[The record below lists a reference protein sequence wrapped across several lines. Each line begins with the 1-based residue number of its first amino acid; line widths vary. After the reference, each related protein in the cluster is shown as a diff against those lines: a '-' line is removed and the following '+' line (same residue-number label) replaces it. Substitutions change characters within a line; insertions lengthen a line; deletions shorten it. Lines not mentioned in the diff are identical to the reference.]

1 MSIGSLGQNK
11 RVKIMS
17 KLGMGL
23 MRLPLMDENDQTSID
38 YEEVN
43 KMVDAYMDAGFDY
56 FDTAFVYHEGVGE
69 AAFRKC
75 VVERYP
81 RESFKIATKLPL
93 FVITE
98 ESQLEPI
105 FAQQLENCG
114 VEYFDYYMLHNV
126 SGFTENAWKNVD
138 LYSFI
143 QKKKEEGYIKHI
155 GISTHG
161 NAEFLEEILF
171 DHPELEF
178 VLLQINY
185 LDWEDEGIE
194 SRKCLEVAR
203 KYNKQVMIMEPYK
216 GGFLADV
223 PEEAEKIMKEYN
235 PNRSVVSWAM
245 RFVANLEDVEVVL
258 TGASNLEQ
266 LESNIREFND
276 ADPLNDEEMEII
288 SQVSE
293 IINSNITV
301 DCTKCRYCVDTCPED
316 IDIAKI
322 FDLYNKH
329 KLLETDEWTQFGN
342 AYLNYSK
349 LDGVGIASDCIEC
362 ENCIEECPQQIN
374 IPEVLKD
381 VAKTFETE
389 IYGFTD

>member
-114 VEYFDYYMLHNV
+114 VDYIDYYMLHNV

-245 RFVANLEDVEVVL
+245 RFVANIEDVEVVL

-329 KLLETDEWTQFGN
+329 KLLEMDEWTPFGN

>member
-1 MSIGSLGQNK
+1 MANLGF
-11 RVKIMS
+11 
-17 KLGMGL
+17 GM
-23 MRLPLMDENDQTSID
+23 MRLPLLDENDFTSID
-38 YEEVN
+38 VEQVKE
-43 KMVDAYMDAGFDY
+43 MVDVFMENGFNH

-69 AAFRKC
+69 KTFKEC
-75 VVERYP
+75 VVDRYP

-114 VEYFDYYMLHNV
+114 VDYFDYFMLHNV

-143 QKKKEEGYIKHI
+143 ERKKEEGYIKHI

-185 LDWEDEGIE
+185 LDWEDENIE
-194 SRKCLEVAR
+194 SKKCLEVAR
-203 KYNKQVMIMEPYK
+203 KYGKQVMVMEPFK

-223 PEEAEKIMKEYN
+223 PEEAEKLMKDYN
-235 PNRSVVSWAM
+235 PDAPVTSWAM
-245 RFVANLEDVEVVL
+245 RFVAGLDDVSVTL
-258 TGASNLEQ
+258 TGASSLDQ
-266 LESNIREFND
+266 LKENIGSIKNST
-276 ADPLNDEEMEII
+276 PLNEEEMEII
-288 SQVSE
+288 RKVSE

-301 DCTKCRYCVDTCPED
+301 DCTKCRYCVDACPEE

-322 FDLYNKH
+322 FDLYNKE
-329 KLLETDEWTQFGN
+329 KIMNKEGSSWTQLGN

-349 LDGVGIASDCIEC
+349 LPDVGLASDCCEC
-362 ENCIEECPQQIN
+362 ESCIAECPQQIN
-374 IPEVLKD
+374 IPEILKD

-389 IYGFTD
+389 GYGFTD

>member
-1 MSIGSLGQNK
+1 MVQLGF
-11 RVKIMS
+11 
-17 KLGMGL
+17 GM
-23 MRLPLMDENDQTSID
+23 MRLPLLDENDQTSID
-38 YEEVN
+38 VEQVK
-43 KMVDAYMDAGFDY
+43 KMVDTYMESGFNY

-69 AAFRKC
+69 STFKKT

-81 RESFKIATKLPL
+81 RDSFKIATKLPL

-114 VEYFDYYMLHNV
+114 VDYIDYFMLHNV

-143 QKKKEEGYIKHI
+143 EKKKQEGKIKHI

-161 NAEFLEEILF
+161 DAEFLEEILF

-185 LDWEDEGIE
+185 LDWEDEGIDAK
-194 SRKCLEVAR
+194 KCWEVAR
-203 KYNKQVMIMEPYK
+203 KYNKKIMVMEPYK

-223 PEEAEKIMKEYN
+223 PEEAEKVMKEHA
-235 PNRSVVSWAM
+235 PDRSVVSWAM
-245 RFVANLEDVEVVL
+245 RFVANIEDIDVVL
-258 TGASNLEQ
+258 TGASTLEQ
-266 LESNIREFND
+266 LEDNIHEFKN
-276 ADPLNDEEMEII
+276 ADPLNDDEMEVIKE
-288 SQVSE
+288 VTE

-301 DCTKCRYCVDTCPED
+301 DCTKCRYCVDACTED

-329 KLLETDEWTQFGN
+329 KMLKIDEWTQFGN
-342 AYLNYSK
+342 AYLNYTK
-349 LDGVGIASDCIEC
+349 LPDVGIASDCIEC
-362 ENCIEECPQQIN
+362 EACLEECPQSIN
-374 IPEVLKD
+374 IPDVLKD

-389 IYGFTD
+389 IYGFEN

>member
-1 MSIGSLGQNK
+1 MILEEI
-11 RVKIMS
+11 IMT
-17 KLGMGL
+17 KLGMGM
-23 MRLPLMDENDQTSID
+23 MRLPLVDENDQTSID
-38 YEEVN
+38 MEQVN
-43 KMVDAYMDAGFDY
+43 KMVDLYMDAGFNC

-69 AAFRKC
+69 AAFRES
-75 VVERYP
+75 VVKRYP
-81 RESFKIATKLPL
+81 RDSFKVSTKLPL
-93 FVITE
+93 FVINE
-98 ESQLEPI
+98 ESQLEPL

-114 VEYFDYYMLHNV
+114 VDYFDYYMLHNV

-185 LDWEDEGIE
+185 FDWDDEGIE
-194 SRKCLEVAR
+194 SRKCWEVAR
-203 KYNKQVMIMEPYK
+203 KYNKKVMIMEPYK

-223 PEEAEKIMKEYN
+223 PQEAEKLMKDYN
-235 PNRSVVSWAM
+235 PDRSVVSWAM
-245 RFVANLEDVEVVL
+245 RFVANIDDVCVVY
-258 TGASNLEQ
+258 TGASNFEQ
-266 LESNIREFND
+266 LESNIEEFKN
-276 ADPLNDEEMEII
+276 ADPLNDEELAILDE
-288 SQVSE
+288 VSE

-301 DCTKCRYCVDTCPED
+301 DCTKCRYCVDSCTEE

-329 KLLETDEWTQFGN
+329 KLLEKDDWTQFGN

-389 IYGFTD
+389 IYGFEN

>member
-1 MSIGSLGQNK
+1 MT
-11 RVKIMS
+11 R
-17 KLGMGL
+17 LGMGM
-23 MRLPLMDENDQTSID
+23 MRLPLLDENNQTSID
-38 YEEVN
+38 YEHVN
-43 KMVDAYMDAGFDY
+43 KMVDAYMDAGFNH
-56 FDTAFVYHEGVGE
+56 FDTAYVYHEGVGE
-69 AAFRKC
+69 DAFKKC
-75 VVERYP
+75 VVDRYP
-81 RESFKIATKLPL
+81 RDSFTISTKLPL
-93 FVITE
+93 FIITE

-105 FAQQLENCG
+105 FTEQLKNCG
-114 VEYFDYYMLHNV
+114 VEYFDYFMLHNV
-126 SGFTENAWKNVD
+126 SGFTDTAWKNVD

-161 NAEFLEEILF
+161 DAEFLEEILF

-185 LDWEDEGIE
+185 LDWEDEAIE
-194 SRKCLEVAR
+194 ARKCWEVAR
-203 KYNKQVMIMEPYK
+203 KYDKEILIMEPYK

-223 PEEAEKIMKEYN
+223 PEEAEKLMKEYN
-235 PNRSVVSWAM
+235 PDNSVISWAM
-245 RFVANLEDVEVVL
+245 RFVANLEDVSIVL
-258 TGASNLEQ
+258 TGASTLEQ
-266 LESNIREFND
+266 IESNIEEFKN
-276 ADPLNDEEMEII
+276 AEPLNDDELKLLEE
-288 SQVSE
+288 VSK

-301 DCTKCRYCVDTCPED
+301 DCTKCRYCVDSCAEE
-316 IDIAKI
+316 IDIAKL

-329 KLLETDEWTQFGN
+329 KMLGRDDWSQFGN

-389 IYGFTD
+389 IYGFEN

>member
-1 MSIGSLGQNK
+1 MILEEI
-11 RVKIMS
+11 IMT
-17 KLGMGL
+17 KLGMGM
-23 MRLPLMDENDQTSID
+23 MRLPLVDENDQTSID
-38 YEEVN
+38 MEQVN
-43 KMVDAYMDAGFDY
+43 KMVDLYMDAGFNC

-69 AAFRKC
+69 AAFRES
-75 VVERYP
+75 VVKRYP
-81 RESFKIATKLPL
+81 RESFKISTKLPL

-98 ESQLEPI
+98 ESQLEPL

-114 VEYFDYYMLHNV
+114 VDYFDYYMLHNV

-171 DHPELEF
+171 EHPELEF

-185 LDWEDEGIE
+185 LDWDDEGID
-194 SRKCLEVAR
+194 SRKCWEVAR
-203 KYNKQVMIMEPYK
+203 KYNKKVMIMEPYK

-223 PEEAEKIMKEYN
+223 PQEAEKLMKDYN
-235 PNRSVVSWAM
+235 PDRSVVSWAM
-245 RFVANLEDVEVVL
+245 RFVANIDDVCVVY
-258 TGASNLEQ
+258 TGASTLEQ
-266 LESNIREFND
+266 LENNIDEFKS

-288 SQVSE
+288 KEVSD

-301 DCTKCRYCVDTCPED
+301 DCTKCRYCVDACAEE
-316 IDIAKI
+316 IDIAKV

-329 KLLETDEWTQFGN
+329 NMLEKDDWTQFGN

-349 LDGVGIASDCIEC
+349 LPDVGIASDCIEC
-362 ENCIEECPQQIN
+362 EACIEECPQSIN

-389 IYGFTD
+389 IYGFEN

>member
-1 MSIGSLGQNK
+1 MTDLGF
-11 RVKIMS
+11 
-17 KLGMGL
+17 GM
-23 MRLPLMDENDQTSID
+23 MRLPILEENDFKSID
-38 YEEVN
+38 YEQVN
-43 KMVDAYMDAGFDY
+43 RMVDAYMDAGFSY
-56 FDTAFVYHEGVGE
+56 FDTAYVYHEGIGE
-69 AAFRKC
+69 DAFKRC

-81 RESFKIATKLPL
+81 RDSFKIATKLPL

-105 FAQQLENCG
+105 FAEQLKNCG

-126 SGFTENAWKNVD
+126 SGFTETAWKNVD

-143 QKKKEEGYIKHI
+143 EKKKEDGLIKHI

-161 NAEFLEEILF
+161 DAEFLEEILF
-171 DHPELEF
+171 EHPEIEF

-203 KYNKQVMIMEPYK
+203 KYDKSVMIMEPYK

-235 PNRSVVSWAM
+235 PDRSVVSWAM
-245 RFVANLEDVEVVL
+245 RFVANLDACVVL
-258 TGASNLEQ
+258 TGASSLEQ
-266 LESNIREFND
+266 IENNIHEFKN
-276 ADPLNDEEMEII
+276 ANPLNNEEHKILEK
-288 SQVSE
+288 VSE

-301 DCTKCRYCVDTCPED
+301 DCTKCRYCVDTCPEE

-329 KLLETDEWTQFGN
+329 KLLKIDEWTQFGN

-349 LDGVGIASDCIEC
+349 LPDVGIASDCSEC
-362 ENCIEECPQQIN
+362 ETCIEECPQQIN
-374 IPEVLKD
+374 IPEILKD

-389 IYGFTD
+389 IYGFE

>member
-1 MSIGSLGQNK
+1 M
-11 RVKIMS
+11 V
-17 KLGMGL
+17 KLGMGM
-23 MRLPLMDENDQTSID
+23 MRLPLLDENDQKSID
-38 YEEVN
+38 YEQVN
-43 KMVDAYMDAGFDY
+43 KMVDLYMENGFNH

-69 AAFRKC
+69 DKFKKC

-81 RESFKIATKLPL
+81 RDSFKIATKLPL

-105 FAQQLENCG
+105 FSQQLENCG
-114 VEYFDYYMLHNV
+114 VDYFDYYMLHNV

-143 QKKKEEGYIKHI
+143 EKKKEEGYIKHI
-155 GISTHG
+155 GLSTHG
-161 NAEFLEEILF
+161 NAEFLENILF
-171 DHPELEF
+171 EHPELEF

-185 LDWEDEGIE
+185 LDWDDEGIE
-194 SRKCLEVAR
+194 AKKCWEIAR
-203 KYNKQVMIMEPYK
+203 KYNKPVMVMEPYK

-223 PEEAEKIMKEYN
+223 PDEAEKIMKEHN
-235 PNRSVVSWAM
+235 PDKSVVSWAM
-245 RFVANLEDVEVVL
+245 RFVANLKDICVVL

-266 LESNIREFND
+266 LEENIYEIKN
-276 ADPLNDEEMEII
+276 ADPLTDDEFEVLDKV
-288 SQVSE
+288 SQ

-301 DCTKCRYCVDTCPED
+301 DCTKCRYCVDSCSQS

-329 KLLETDEWTQFGN
+329 KLLKQDDWTQFGN
-342 AYLNYSK
+342 AYLNYTK

-362 ENCIEECPQQIN
+362 ELCLEECPQDIN
-374 IPEVLKD
+374 IPDVLKD
-381 VAKTFETE
+381 VAKEFENE

>member
-1 MSIGSLGQNK
+1 MTE
-11 RVKIMS
+11 
-17 KLGMGL
+17 LGMGM
-23 MRLPLMDENDQTSID
+23 MRLPLLKEDDFTNID
-38 YEEVN
+38 YEQVN
-43 KMVDAYMDAGFDY
+43 KMVDTYMDAGFNH
-56 FDTAFVYHEGVGE
+56 FDTAYVYHEGVGE
-69 AAFRKC
+69 DAFKKC

-98 ESQLEPI
+98 ESQLEPL
-105 FAQQLENCG
+105 FAEQLEKCG

-126 SGFTENAWKNVD
+126 SGFTETAWKNVD

-143 QKKKEEGYIKHI
+143 QKKKEEGLIKHI

-161 NAEFLEEILF
+161 DAEFLEEILF
-171 DHPELEF
+171 MHPELEF

-203 KYNKQVMIMEPYK
+203 KYDKSVMIMEPYK

-223 PEEAEKIMKEYN
+223 PGEAEKIMKEYN
-235 PNRSVVSWAM
+235 HDKSVVSWAM
-245 RFVANLEDVEVVL
+245 RFVANLDACVVL
-258 TGASNLEQ
+258 TGASSLEQ
-266 LESNIREFND
+266 LENNIDEFKN
-276 ADPLNDEEMEII
+276 ADPLNDEELKILEE
-288 SQVSE
+288 VSE

-301 DCTKCRYCVDTCPED
+301 DCTKCRYCVDACPEE

-322 FDLYNKH
+322 FDLYNKE
-329 KLLETDEWTQFGN
+329 KIVNKVGSPWSQLGN

-349 LDGVGIASDCIEC
+349 LPDVGLASDCSEC
-362 ENCIEECPQQIN
+362 ESCIEECPQQIN

-389 IYGFTD
+389 GYGFTN

>member
-1 MSIGSLGQNK
+1 MVQLGF
-11 RVKIMS
+11 
-17 KLGMGL
+17 GM
-23 MRLPLMDENDQTSID
+23 MRLPLLDENDQTSID
-38 YEEVN
+38 VEQVK
-43 KMVDAYMDAGFDY
+43 KMVDTYMESGFNY

-69 AAFRKC
+69 STFKKT

-81 RESFKIATKLPL
+81 RDSFKIATKLPL

-114 VEYFDYYMLHNV
+114 VDYIDYFMLHNV

-143 QKKKEEGYIKHI
+143 EKKKQEGKIKHI

-161 NAEFLEEILF
+161 DAEFLEEILF

-185 LDWEDEGIE
+185 LDWEDEGIDAK
-194 SRKCLEVAR
+194 KCWEVAR
-203 KYNKQVMIMEPYK
+203 KYNKKIMVMEPYK

-223 PEEAEKIMKEYN
+223 PEEAEKVMKEHA
-235 PNRSVVSWAM
+235 PDRSVVSWAM
-245 RFVANLEDVEVVL
+245 RFVANIEDIDVVL
-258 TGASNLEQ
+258 TGVSTLEQ
-266 LESNIREFND
+266 LEDNIHEFKN
-276 ADPLNDEEMEII
+276 ADPLNDDEMEVIKE
-288 SQVSE
+288 VTE

-301 DCTKCRYCVDTCPED
+301 DCTKCRYCVDACAED

-329 KLLETDEWTQFGN
+329 KMLKIDEWTQFGN
-342 AYLNYSK
+342 AYLNYTK
-349 LDGVGIASDCIEC
+349 LPDVGIASDCIEC
-362 ENCIEECPQQIN
+362 EACLEECPQSIN
-374 IPEVLKD
+374 IPDVLKD

-389 IYGFTD
+389 IYGFEN

>member
-114 VEYFDYYMLHNV
+114 VDYIDYYMLHNV

-245 RFVANLEDVEVVL
+245 RFVANIEDVEVVL

-266 LESNIREFND
+266 LESNIQEFND

>member
-1 MSIGSLGQNK
+1 
-11 RVKIMS
+11 MS

-114 VEYFDYYMLHNV
+114 VDYIDYYMLHNV

-171 DHPELEF
+171 EHPELEF

-223 PEEAEKIMKEYN
+223 PEEAEKIMKDYN
-235 PNRSVVSWAM
+235 PDRSVVSWAM
-245 RFVANLEDVEVVL
+245 RFVANIEDVEVVL